1 MITTLNDVYER
12 LLTKF
17 GPQHWWPAKSRLEVI
32 VGAVLTQ
39 NTAWS
44 NVERAIENLRAADLL
59 ALERLARASQ
69 EELEERIRPAGYF
82 RLKARRLRNVIEFI
96 REHHG
101 SLDAM
106 FATPLEVL
114 RVELLGVNGIG
125 PETADSILLY
135 AGDMPS
141 FVIDTYAARIW
152 KRHGWIEAEADYYA
166 LQDLFESQLPT
177 DVDLFNEYHAL
188 IVSVGKNYCRAKPKC
203 DGCPLQEL
211 LPEHGPLDLP

>member
-1 MITTLNDVYER
+1 M
-12 LLTKF
+12 
-17 GPQHWWPAKSRLEVI
+17 
-32 VGAVLTQ
+32 GAVLTQ

-59 ALERLARASQ
+59 ALERLAGASQ

-106 FATPLEVL
+106 FATRLEVL

-125 PETADSILLY
+125 PDRCY
-135 AGDMPS
+135 
-141 FVIDTYAARIW
+141 
-152 KRHGWIEAEADYYA
+152 
-166 LQDLFESQLPT
+166 
-177 DVDLFNEYHAL
+177 
-188 IVSVGKNYCRAKPKC
+188 
-203 DGCPLQEL
+203 
-211 LPEHGPLDLP
+211 PEPR